1 MFKLD
6 GPIHKL
12 LSRILD
18 LIILNVIFTICCIP
32 IVTIGASFSA
42 LYTVMFKI
50 KEEKD
55 SNVFK
60 QFFIAFKD
68 NFLQSLFGTL
78 ILLAVAALL
87 YMDYNI
93 VFVEKLYGDAIMKA
107 LFFIILFLVSG
118 FFSWLFPMLSR
129 FDNKFKEHLKNAFM
143 LSLAHLPTTI
153 LVVILNLSPFIL
165 LYFFAEFSVYYLLT
179 FWMFIGLSLI
189 ALVNSKLLYKA
200 FSKYGDKEKE
210 NKEKNEE

>member
-6 GPIHKL
+6 GPIHRF
-12 LSRILD
+12 LSRVLD

-32 IVTIGASFSA
+32 VVTIGASFSA
-42 LYTVMFKI
+42 MYDVMFKI

-60 QFFIAFKD
+60 QFFVAFKN
-68 NFLQSLFGTL
+68 NFVQSLFGTL

-93 VFVEKLYGDAIMKA
+93 VFVEKLYGSAVMQA
-107 LFFIILFLVSG
+107 LFFIILFIVSG
-118 FFSWLFPMLSR
+118 FFSWLFPMICR
-129 FDNKFKEHLKNAFM
+129 FNNKFGQHLKNAFM

-153 LVVILNLSPFIL
+153 LVVALNLCPFIL
-165 LYFFAEFSVYYLLT
+165 LYFFAEFSAYYLLT
-179 FWMFIGLSLI
+179 FWMFLGLAVI
-189 ALVNSKLLYKA
+189 AFINSKLLYKA
-200 FSKYGDKEKE
+200 FSKYDDKTPETKE
-210 NKEKNEE
+210 E

>member
-32 IVTIGASFSA
+32 VVTIGASWCA
-42 LYTVMFKI
+42 LYDVMFKI

-60 QFFIAFKD
+60 QFFIAFKN
-68 NFLQSLFGTL
+68 NFVQSLFGTL
-78 ILLAVAALL
+78 ILLAIAALL

-93 VFVEKLYGDAIMKA
+93 VFVQKLYDSAVMRA
-107 LFFIILFLVSG
+107 LFYIVLFVVTG
-118 FFSWLFPMLSR
+118 FFSWLFPMIAR
-129 FDNKFKEHLKNAFM
+129 FDNKFGMQFKNAFM
-143 LSLAHLPTTI
+143 LCLAHLPTTI
-153 LVVILNLSPFIL
+153 LVILLNLSPFIL
-165 LYFFAEFSVYYLLT
+165 LYFFAELSVYYLLT

-189 ALVNSKLLYKA
+189 AMVSSRLLYRA
-200 FSKYGDKEKE
+200 FKKYDQKPED
-210 NKEKNEE
+210 EEAN

>member
-6 GPIHKL
+6 GPIHKI

-32 IVTIGASFSA
+32 IVTIGASWCA
-42 LYTVMFKI
+42 LYDVMFKI

-68 NFLQSLFGTL
+68 NFVQSLFGTL
-78 ILLAVAALL
+78 ILVVLAALL

-93 VFVEKLYGDAIMKA
+93 VFVQKLYDSAVMRA
-107 LFFIILFLVSG
+107 LFYIVLFVVTG
-118 FFSWLFPMLSR
+118 FFSWLFPMIAR
-129 FDNKFKEHLKNAFM
+129 FDNKFGMQFKNAFM
-143 LSLAHLPTTI
+143 LCLAHLPTTV
-153 LVVILNLSPFIL
+153 LVVLLNLSPFIL
-165 LYFFAEFSVYYLLT
+165 LYYFAKLSVYYLLT
-179 FWMFIGLSLI
+179 FWMFLGLSLI
-189 ALVNSKLLYKA
+189 AMGNSRLLYRAFKKYDQKPDGEEKA
-200 FSKYGDKEKE
+200 E
-210 NKEKNEE
+210 